1 MPTEETKYN
10 SIVADKVAQVTKEPV
25 TVQVQEKSITP
36 TPPKSQPI
44 ASATVV
50 KRPNLVVRLAKGM
63 FGPDS
68 VKRVVGYVGKEV
80 IAPAFKDMVRSG
92 LHTTI
97 DMMLY
102 RDGSVPRSS
111 SSWSN
116 SSSRG
121 QTRTATRTNYNNVYS
136 QTQRRTQSTQAP
148 IEYDFKEYG
157 ITEYKDA
164 KYVLDCLRRE
174 IERDGQVPVS
184 YYYYL
189 LNMDT
194 SYVDQTV
201 GWIDLSSSSIKT
213 TRSGYFIELPYP
225 IDL

>member
-10 SIVADKVAQVTKEPV
+10 SIVADKVAKVTEEQV

-36 TPPKSQPI
+36 TPPQSQPI
-44 ASATVV
+44 TSATVV
-50 KRPNLVVRLAKGM
+50 KRPNLIVRLAKGM

-68 VKRVVGYVGKEV
+68 IKRVVGYVGKKV
-80 IAPAFKDMVRSG
+80 IAPAFKDMVRDG
-92 LHTTI
+92 LHTSI
-97 DMMLY
+97 DVML
-102 RDGSVPRSS
+102 DHGNVPQSS
-111 SSWSN
+111 SSWGN
-116 SSSRG
+116 SSSKRH
-121 QTRTATRTNYNNVYS
+121 TPTVNRTKYNKVYNQS
-136 QTQRRTQSTQAP
+136 QHRTQSTQAP

-174 IERDGQVPVS
+174 IDRDGQVPVS

>member
-10 SIVADKVAQVTKEPV
+10 SIVADNVAKVTEEPV

-36 TPPKSQPI
+36 TPPQSQPI
-44 ASATVV
+44 TSATVV
-50 KRPNLVVRLAKGM
+50 KRPNLIVRLAKGM

-68 VKRVVGYVGKEV
+68 IKRVVGYVGKEV
-80 IAPAFKDMVRSG
+80 IAPAFKDMVRDG
-92 LHTTI
+92 LHTSI

-102 RDGSVPRSS
+102 RGNVPRSS
-111 SSWSN
+111 SSWVN
-116 SSSRG
+116 SSSKRH
-121 QTRTATRTNYNNVYS
+121 TPTVNRTNYNKAYNQS
-136 QTQRRTQSTQAP
+136 QHRTQSTQAP

-174 IERDGQVPVS
+174 IDRDGQVPVS

>member
-10 SIVADKVAQVTKEPV
+10 SIVADKVAKVTKEPV

-36 TPPKSQPI
+36 TPPQSQPI
-44 ASATVV
+44 TSATVV
-50 KRPNLVVRLAKGM
+50 KRQNLIVRLAKGM

-68 VKRVVGYVGKEV
+68 IKRVVGYVGKEV
-80 IAPAFKDMVRSG
+80 IAPAFKDMVRNG
-92 LHTTI
+92 LHTSI
-97 DMMLY
+97 DMMID
-102 RDGSVPRSS
+102 RGNAPRSS
-111 SSWSN
+111 SSWVN
-116 SSSRG
+116 SSSKRH
-121 QTRTATRTNYNNVYS
+121 TPTVNHTSYNKAYS
-136 QTQRRTQSTQAP
+136 QSQHRTRSTQAP

-174 IERDGQVPVS
+174 IDRDGQVPVS